1 MANTDLY
8 DMAGGVPVPRS
19 AFQGGQLAPAI
30 RNLAREYSKEGQ
42 SAVTGY
48 LGQRGLLKSSFLPT
62 LQNKAYQSGFDRA
75 MRDYTTAQQTQMPWA
90 QTLLQGKL
98 QEGAAPQEAPWWQR
112 ALLAGATG
120 ALTGGASGWGA
131 KESGGFGGKGAA
143 AGAGIGVLSTLF

>member
-8 DMAGGVPVPRS
+8 DMAGGVPVPKS
-19 AFQGGQLAPAI
+19 PFQGGQLSPAI
-30 RNLAREYSKEGQ
+30 RNLAREYAKEGQ

-112 ALLAGATG
+112 ALLAGGTG
-120 ALTGGASGWGA
+120 ALTGYAQG
-131 KESGGFGGKGAA
+131 GGKGAA
-143 AGAGIGVLSTLF
+143 IGAGIGVASTL